1 MIDKPDLPNML
12 EVLTVTLSSEEISDD
27 KWSAAAYYIDE
38 GDRILAHGWQRC
50 EGEIRMSFYQ
60 SKPVAIIVAGF
71 YLGFEYTIA
80 GDQLNAN
87 GCRYIFN
94 KKKRPRP
101 MIAQKIF
108 R

>member
-1 MIDKPDLPNML
+1 
-12 EVLTVTLSSEEISDD
+12 
-27 KWSAAAYYIDE
+27 
-38 GDRILAHGWQRC
+38 
-50 EGEIRMSFYQ
+50 MSFYQ

-71 YLGFEYTIA
+71 YLGFEYTIS

-101 MIAQKIF
+101 MIA
-108 R
+108 